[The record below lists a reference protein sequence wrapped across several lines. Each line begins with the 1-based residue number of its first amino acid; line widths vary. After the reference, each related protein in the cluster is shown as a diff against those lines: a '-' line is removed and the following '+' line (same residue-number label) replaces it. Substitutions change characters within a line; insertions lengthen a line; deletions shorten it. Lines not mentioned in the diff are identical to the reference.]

1 MSTFDNPPSAPI
13 EWLQTWL
20 DEATKLSLNEP
31 MAMNLATADEQN
43 RLSSRI
49 VLFKGFK
56 HEDICFFTNYN
67 SRKGA
72 QLEKCP
78 TAALCFWWD
87 ELMRQIRI
95 EGVCHKLPNEDSDA
109 YFASRA
115 RGSQL
120 GAWAS
125 QQSQVVDSR
134 QTLEAAYAEQEQ
146 RFAQA
151 DVSRPPHWGG
161 YHLSISRI
169 EFWQGRDHRFHDRM
183 VYIRQ
188 ADKQWQHQRLQ
199 P

>member
-1 MSTFDNPPSAPI
+1 MMDDEYIQHHIEIETPHLRSTGM
-13 EWLQTWL
+13 T
-20 DEATKLSLNEP
+20 
-31 MAMNLATADEQN
+31 
-43 RLSSRI
+43 RY
-49 VLFKGFK
+49 
-56 HEDICFFTNYN
+56 EDC
-67 SRKGA
+67 
-72 QLEKCP
+72 
-78 TAALCFWWD
+78 WD

-188 ADKQWQHQRLQ
+188 ADAQWQHQRLQ